1 MPALIKIKRIYDRA
15 SDDDGYRVLVD
26 QLWPR
31 GLNKEDARID
41 RWVKEI
47 APTQELRKWY
57 NHDPEKWP
65 EFKRRYFDELDEHTE
80 FINEF
85 VKTIKE
91 RNVTFLFSSKEL
103 KLNNAV
109 ALKEYIEKKS
119 KT

>member
-1 MPALIKIKRIYDRA
+1 MSIKIKRIYDPP
-15 SDDDGYRVLVD
+15 SHEDGYRVLVD

-31 GLNKEDARID
+31 GLKKEDAQFD

-47 APTQELRKWY
+47 APTTELRKWY

-65 EFKRRYFDELDEHTE
+65 EFKRRYFDELDGHAE

-85 VKTIKE
+85 IKTIKK
-91 RNVTFLFSSKEL
+91 RNVTLLFSSKEL
-103 KLNNAV
+103 KLNNAL
-109 ALKEYIEKKS
+109 ALKEYIERKS

>member
-1 MPALIKIKRIYDRA
+1 VLIKIKRIYDPP
-15 SDDDGYRVLVD
+15 SDEDGYRVLVD

-31 GLNKEDARID
+31 GLKKEEAQVD

-47 APTQELRKWY
+47 APTTELRKWY
-57 NHDPEKWP
+57 NHDPDKWP
-65 EFKRRYFDELDEHTE
+65 EFKRRYFAELDEHTE

-85 VKTIKE
+85 TKTIKE

>member
-1 MPALIKIKRIYDRA
+1 VLIKIKRIYDPP
-15 SDDDGYRVLVD
+15 SDEDGYRVLVD

-31 GLNKEDARID
+31 GLKKEDAQID

-47 APTQELRKWY
+47 APTRELRKWY

-65 EFKRRYFDELDEHTE
+65 EFKRRYSDELDEHNE

-85 VKTIKE
+85 VKSIKE
-91 RNVTFLFSSKEL
+91 RTVTFLFSSKEL